1 MELQPAI
8 SNRTSS
14 RPLAGADASMPAGGD
29 PEIAI
34 PGGVLQPDPPE
45 QASLDDS
52 ANADIEP
59 LPAEPDYVAETRPA
73 ASVRKWSL
81 AFVASLVFHLAVAAM
96 LIFAPE
102 SILPPRELTP
112 TEIAGANGTKPLL
125 FGNEE
130 NDATAAGAD
139 QQRDVT
145 NVTVVPESELQPP
158 RKIQPQPE
166 NPPSTQPAQPT
177 KEQAQPPKEQVQ
189 PTKEPQQQ
197 PVEPSPNVLAIPQTQ
212 DEKDAVAVL
221 EGRPTAKLEIM
232 RPVMPEPSEAER
244 QLAEQETHPAPQ
256 APAEQPQKPA
266 RPKSASGAGGQA
278 ENDALRGVNEGR
290 EDGSTTLSGITS
302 AQTGAGNAAASRFSG
317 QVQGKLDRANRR
329 VSRATQAKALS
340 NAVVSFIVMADGGV
354 VDVRLMRSSGSPE
367 LDKFAVALVKGVAP
381 YPPIPPETGR
391 KAWPFTVQI
400 GPFL

>member
-130 NDATAAGAD
+130 NDATAAALFGVVPAVLPFAVD
-139 QQRDVT
+139 QQSHDGFPCFNSLPFRAGA
-145 NVTVVPESELQPP
+145 
-158 RKIQPQPE
+158 
-166 NPPSTQPAQPT
+166 PA
-177 KEQAQPPKEQVQ
+177 PK
-189 PTKEPQQQ
+189 
-197 PVEPSPNVLAIPQTQ
+197 
-212 DEKDAVAVL
+212 
-221 EGRPTAKLEIM
+221 R
-232 RPVMPEPSEAER
+232 R
-244 QLAEQETHPAPQ
+244 LAEHTVKCWRNTGKNADCDAQHLMLADNSMFDFFATI
-256 APAEQPQKPA
+256 
-266 RPKSASGAGGQA
+266 RFDRRRKSAHA
-278 ENDALRGVNEGR
+278 
-290 EDGSTTLSGITS
+290 
-302 AQTGAGNAAASRFSG
+302 
-317 QVQGKLDRANRR
+317 
-329 VSRATQAKALS
+329 
-340 NAVVSFIVMADGGV
+340 
-354 VDVRLMRSSGSPE
+354 
-367 LDKFAVALVKGVAP
+367 
-381 YPPIPPETGR
+381 
-391 KAWPFTVQI
+391 
-400 GPFL
+400 